1 MKTYITEPKNIGSTE
16 LQKDLERAKW
26 RVEHPE
32 FGYGELTKSDAED
45 IEKKITK
52 ENLLAP
58 NARGECALMTLCRL
72 AKAIAKESYGDSK
85 EIFASMTRN
94 IDPSLM
100 KHGERLIEAH
110 QKKSKP
116 ISSWEVAKNKM
127 LMKQEEKNAMLFKA
141 VQKEDIVGVQNAL
154 TIGADVNAR
163 DGKGNTPLMLAA
175 HVDSPSSVRALIQAG
190 ADVNAKNYQGQN
202 ALHVANEEPFELDG
216 GRLQYSG
223 LLEHTLIQA
232 GADVN
237 QADVH
242 GRTPIMLAENAA
254 SAAML
259 KDNGAKMDGVKEFWA
274 NEGKESLVNEF
285 EKLTQAED
293 YKGQAAIN
301 AEEEAYYA
309 EAGAD
314 QVDDEN
320 EDEQQGRSA

>member
-16 LQKDLERAKW
+16 LQQEIERAKW
-26 RVEHPE
+26 RVKNPGL
-32 FGYGELTKSDAED
+32 GYGELYESDAED

-58 NARGECALMTLCRL
+58 NAKGECALMALCKL
-72 AKAIAKESYGDSK
+72 GNAIARESYGDSK
-85 EIFASMTRN
+85 KIFAAMTKH

-100 KHGERLIEAH
+100 KHGERLIAERA
-110 QKKSKP
+110 KMSKP
-116 ISSWEVAKNKM
+116 ISSWEIAKDKV
-127 LMKQEEKNAMLFKA
+127 LMKQADKNTMLFEA
-141 VQKEDIVGVQNAL
+141 VQKGDKVGIQNAL
-154 TIGADVNAR
+154 TIGADINAR

-175 HVDSPSSVRALIQAG
+175 HIDSTSSLNTLIQAG
-190 ADVNAKNYQGQN
+190 ADVNARNYQGQN
-202 ALHVANEEPFELDG
+202 ALHVANEVPDELDG
-216 GRLQYSG
+216 GKLKYYGRLEQA
-223 LLEHTLIQA
+223 LINA

-237 QADVH
+237 QTDVH

-259 KDNGAKMDGVKEFWA
+259 KDNGAKMDDVKEFWA

-301 AEEEAYYA
+301 AEEEAFY
-309 EAGAD
+309 EE
-314 QVDDEN
+314 QDED